1 MKITYEMNPPR
12 IMANC
17 SNGNCNNP
25 NIIHRSERFD
35 LQSLNNDLARF
46 YSRVMALDGLAYMI
60 HVTDSVLG
68 IPRLSSIRVGREIV
82 HKHKQRARCSIRV
95 RDRNMNAVI
104 QLVADAI
111 LDGIDGLLI
120 IKGDEPKHSSIDS
133 ALKPS
138 NVIKFLNEHGFSK
151 HIRLYLSIDAENYTE
166 DELNRKI
173 SAEPHGL
180 ITQSIS
186 SIEPLELLVDRVKA
200 NNMCIIPCIMVPS
213 PKNRVSAASIN
224 LDWSKYEQDV
234 ESFIL
239 EAYRLCGEVMI
250 TSPNSFNDGIDILKR
265 LMQGK
270 TYQKDTIQGSVTGVV
285 YKEREEERFEAEDS
299 MKGTSA
305 Q

>member
-12 IMANC
+12 IMT
-17 SNGNCNNP
+17 SNSDGNYNSP
-25 NIIHRSERFD
+25 TTPHRSERFD

-46 YSRVMALDGLAYMI
+46 YSRIMALDGLAYMI
-60 HVTDSVLG
+60 HITDSVLG

-82 HKHKQRARCSIRV
+82 HRYKQRVRCSIRV
-95 RDRNMNAVI
+95 RDRNMNAII
-104 QLVADAI
+104 QLVTDAI

-151 HIRLYLSIDAENYTE
+151 HIRLYLSIDAENYSE

-173 SAEPHGL
+173 NAEPHGL

-224 LDWSKYEQDV
+224 LDWSKYDQDV

-239 EAYRLCGEVMI
+239 EAYKLCGEVMI

-265 LMQGK
+265 LMQDK
-270 TYQKDTIQGSVTGVV
+270 TYKTDTIQGGSVREVT
-285 YKEREEERFEAEDS
+285 YKEKSEEKDNIKETKR
-299 MKGTSA
+299 
-305 Q
+305 